1 MSFQIDLWSMRN
13 TTTGWADSFKGQKMS
28 IVTVHCLEYLKV
40 VGERSCLMDDCG
52 DNEK

>member
-13 TTTGWADSFKGQKMS
+13 TTTGWAGSFKGQKMS
-28 IVTVHCLEYLKV
+28 IVTVHCFEHLTV
-40 VGERSCLMDDCG
+40 VGERSCLMDDGG